1 MVGKGRHAVIGVRS
15 IDPILSLV
23 GPIGLATSV
32 GTALVLDLGPSAPN
46 PGQRTL
52 RDVAVDGPTLAEL
65 SPGRRGVAMIPGGG
79 IDFGDAIDLIEQLAM
94 RWPAVAVRVE
104 TPGWPFPVVPVIPM
118 YPGRLLLP
126 SEPLG
131 VWQPI
136 GGSGPAPGPG
146 PVLPRLR
153 AGHLRRL
160 LSGHVPRRSRW
171 IEAWR
176 PVWDMPWA

>member
-1 MVGKGRHAVIGVRS
+1 MRS

-23 GPIGLATSV
+23 GPIGLAASL
-32 GTALVLDLGPSAPN
+32 GTALVIDLGPSGAN
-46 PGQRTL
+46 EGRSL
-52 RDVAVDGPTLAEL
+52 RDISADGPTLAEL

-79 IDFGDAIDLIEQLAM
+79 IDPRDAIDLIEQLAI

-104 TPGWPFPVVPVIPM
+104 GPGWPFPVVPVIPI
-118 YPGRLLLP
+118 YPGRLLV
-126 SEPLG
+126 STEPLG

-136 GGSGPAPGPG
+136 GGSGRAPGPG

-153 AGHLRRL
+153 AGQLRRL
-160 LSGHVPRRSRW
+160 LSGQVPRRSRW
-171 IEAWR
+171 VDAWR